1 MVGLGP
7 ILRLYDLGK
16 KKLLRKSENRSF
28 PFRIYSVSTPG
39 IPNLQFNSTDM
50 LSNINATRVVVCD
63 VQHSLL
69 IAIYKPEDNCFYLIA
84 DDPIPR
90 WPSCSPLPLD
100 YDTSAV
106 ADKFGGLS
114 ILRLPSSVSEAI
126 DSDISGARLLDR
138 SHLLGAPN
146 KVII

>member
-1 MVGLGP
+1 MGLGP

-28 PFRIYSVSTPG
+28 PFRIYSISTPG
-39 IPNLQFNSTDM
+39 VLSSHVM
-50 LSNINATRVVVCD
+50 SSEVLSNTNATRVIVSD

-69 IAIYKPEDNCFYLIA
+69 IAIYKPEDNCFYIIA

-90 WPSCSPLPLD
+90 WPSCTPLPLD
-100 YDTSAV
+100 YDTTAM

-114 ILRLPSSVSEAI
+114 ILRLPSAISESI
-126 DSDISGARLLDR
+126 DSDPSGARLIDR
-138 SHLLGAPN
+138 GHLLGASN
-146 KVII
+146 KVLN